1 VKKRV
6 ERSSDDPSV
15 VITTYEGQH
24 CHHTVTFPR
33 GAGAATL
40 AGQMAFSAHHHLLY
54 NDLPALHSPTSQNS
68 LFCRPALSS
77 SLLLLPQHCN
87 RQELQAASYSTQPS
101 STMSLPASIPT
112 VDKGLLDDMVPPA
125 MRHG

>member
-87 RQELQAASYSTQPS
+87 RQ
-101 STMSLPASIPT
+101 TMSLPASIPT